1 LKEAIEALN
10 ITKFCAFTV
19 LLVIAY
25 SLQYTPS
32 LLVYIRSHNTSTF
45 LSLPS
50 APHFPI
56 FGVGSSYHLLHLQF
70 SITTRAVS
78 RQIIPIMS
86 TDTDAATEALILKL
100 IAEDAGLP
108 FPDTTSTA
116 PLSPAQ
122 DSEDLDQLSADIEDF
137 AIDHNLT
144 YEEAEEEP
152 VPLLTPLPES
162 EESGSAGVAEVFD
175 WGSSGYRDG
184 GSEVEGWEAEEGE
197 SDNQAELDLSSQTQ
211 AAGGWNAAEA
221 SVPGANWSYG
231 RDGMGTDSWER
242 ELLQVGSD
250 IP

>member
-1 LKEAIEALN
+1 VRL
-10 ITKFCAFTV
+10 
-19 LLVIAY
+19 
-25 SLQYTPS
+25 
-32 LLVYIRSHNTSTF
+32 TF
-45 LSLPS
+45 LSLESDRPTISSICNSPLQLVPS
-50 APHFPI
+50 P
-56 FGVGSSYHLLHLQF
+56 VKSYPSCPQTPTQQQKR
-70 SITTRAVS
+70 S
-78 RQIIPIMS
+78 
-86 TDTDAATEALILKL
+86 

-231 RDGMGTDSWER
+231 RDGVGTDSWER